1 MQQKVTNQVADVK
14 STFVRNS
21 SICHI
26 SQVHLT
32 QRLRDYSIE

>member
-1 MQQKVTNQVADVK
+1 MQQKETNQVADIE

-26 SQVHLT
+26 SQVQLT
-32 QRLRDYSIE
+32 QRLFH